1 MLKLLRESVSK
12 VLWRIGFYLPA
23 QITKNPESSYLLMWM
38 RDFTEID
45 TYTLSIH
52 LGLIQVEW
60 PPHSRIYL
68 LKTEVNIFT
77 TDSRCRT
84 YRHTLRIC

>member
-1 MLKLLRESVSK
+1 MLKLFPELANRI
-12 VLWRIGFYLPA
+12 LWRLGFYLPA
-23 QITKNPESSYLLMWM
+23 QITKKRESFYLLMWK
-38 RDFTEID
+38 RVFTGID

-60 PPHSRIYL
+60 RHRSHIYL

-77 TDSRCRT
+77 MDSRCRT